1 MTLNEVHYPGYENI
15 GDIDLQRLKELEYA
29 GIERTNFLCLTSDWA
44 IENTK
49 KYFPNF
55 SDKYVNLPLSSQVYP
70 PPCPEERNELSINRE
85 NPVNF
90 LFIGRDWSRK
100 GGDKAVEIIR
110 KLNER
115 GIKAKLTIVGEPQT
129 EIEDLEFVEVLRI
142 SIFHLQKKDRPIIN

>member
-15 GDIDLQRLKELEYA
+15 GDIDLQRLKNLNTQELKEQTYA
-29 GIERTNFLCLTSDWA
+29 LLDWA
-44 IENTK
+44 VENTK

-90 LFIGRDWSRK
+90 CSSEETESK
-100 GGDKAVEIIR
+100 GW
-110 KLNER
+110 
-115 GIKAKLTIVGEPQT
+115 
-129 EIEDLEFVEVLRI
+129 
-142 SIFHLQKKDRPIIN
+142 